1 MIDDSA
7 QYLVEWQKKSGNINF
22 SDEIFTWENKIKKL
36 MVHNLIKRAIN
47 V

>member
-1 MIDDSA
+1 MIDDSNKMA
-7 QYLVEWQKKSGNINF
+7 EKSGGDINF